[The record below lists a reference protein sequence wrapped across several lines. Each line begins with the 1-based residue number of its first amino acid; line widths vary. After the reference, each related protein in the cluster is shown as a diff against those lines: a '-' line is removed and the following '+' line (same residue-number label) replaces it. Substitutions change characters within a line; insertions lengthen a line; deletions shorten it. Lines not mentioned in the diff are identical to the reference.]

1 MNCLWL
7 AGCVCA
13 CVYVCMCVCVYVCM
27 CVCVYVCM
35 CVCVYVCMCVCVYVC
50 MCVCV
55 YVCMCVHCVCVCL
68 CECVC
73 GVSSTTSLAKPII
86 TVYMLCKKKCCSLQE
101 NVVSKQL
108 TLYDQTTKDQYVVD
122 YKLLNV

>member
-1 MNCLWL
+1 MASGLC
-7 AGCVCA
+7 
-13 CVYVCMCVCVYVCM
+13 VCMCVCVYVCM

-55 YVCMCVHCVCVCL
+55 YVCMCVHCVCVCV
-68 CECVC
+68 CVSVC
-73 GVSSTTSLAKPII
+73 VE
-86 TVYMLCKKKCCSLQE
+86 SLQLLRWQSQLLRYTCCAKKVLLVAG